1 MNGQFKLTMLGS
13 VDMTSLIASCLAP
26 ENSIEER
33 HEKDWLLV
41 AVDLWPRTP
50 Q

>member
-1 MNGQFKLTMLGS
+1 MNRYFKLTMPRS

-26 ENSIEER
+26 GNSPEER

-41 AVDLWPRTP
+41 AVD
-50 Q
+50 